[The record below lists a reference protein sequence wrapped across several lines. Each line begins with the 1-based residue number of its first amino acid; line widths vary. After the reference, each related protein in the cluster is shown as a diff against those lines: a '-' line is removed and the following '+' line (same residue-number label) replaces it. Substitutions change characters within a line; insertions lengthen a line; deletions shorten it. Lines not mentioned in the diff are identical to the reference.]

1 MHVPDED
8 YSRNVSCALISIS
21 TLLWQYMEA
30 MQSFYIISIST
41 LLLQYMKAMQSFYII
56 LISTLLL
63 QYMEAMQSFYITSL
77 GDFHYARSSEPY
89 AFSAL
94 KIQDDVVIVAGLF
107 QFVVFISSFT
117 IGNLI
122 IS

>member
-1 MHVPDED
+1 ML
-8 YSRNVSCALISIS
+8 SL
-21 TLLWQYMEA
+21 
-30 MQSFYIISIST
+30 YIISIS
-41 LLLQYMKAMQSFYII
+41 K
-56 LISTLLL
+56 LLL

-89 AFSAL
+89 VFSDL
-94 KIQDDVVIVAGLF
+94 IIQDDVVIVAGLF
-107 QFVVFISSFT
+107 QSVFFVSSFT